1 MKRDLV
7 MGWVFIAMA
16 LLMVVCIVVNCVNGN
31 WDNLLIC
38 GFAFGMNIS
47 SAVDRFR
54 DYKMRKEYEA
64 NWAKRDLA
72 IRECW
77 PNEDEDESEDNG
89 IITD

>member
-16 LLMVVCIVVNCVNGN
+16 LLMVVCIVGNCVNAN
-31 WDNLLIC
+31 WVGLSIC
-38 GFAFGMNIS
+38 GLAFGLNIFN
-47 SAVDRFR
+47 AVNHFR
-54 DYKMRKEYEA
+54 TYKMCKEYKA
-64 NWAKRDLA
+64 SWTKLDLA

-77 PNEDEDESEDNG
+77 SDEDEDEPEDNN

>member
-16 LLMVVCIVVNCVNGN
+16 LLMVFCIVVNCVNGN
-31 WDNLLIC
+31 WGNLPIC
-38 GFAFGMNIS
+38 GFAFGMNIV
-47 SAVDRFR
+47 SAVNRFR

-64 NWAKRDLA
+64 SWVKLDLA
-72 IRECW
+72 FRECW
-77 PNEDEDESEDNG
+77 PDEDEDESEDNS